1 MKKYMLTLRK
11 YMNKVLITG
20 GAGYLGSTLAEHLL
34 DNGYSVTVL
43 DNLNFKQLSLL
54 HLFKRDNFKFH
65 LGDVRN
71 TELLLTLVKEHDV
84 IIPLAA
90 LVGMPACKAN
100 PELAVDVNFKHID
113 NIVKVLRDD
122 QKLIIPNTNSQYG
135 SSDTIITEDSPFK
148 PLSLYAKTKCD
159 AEDSVLSNGNGI
171 VLRLATVFGVS
182 PRMRQDL
189 LVNDFVY
196 KSITDGYLVL
206 FEAHFKRNYIHVQ
219 DIAQT
224 FRFMIENYDRCKGQ
238 AFNVGLS
245 TANLSKLELAVKI
258 KEHVPNLV
266 IKQDE
271 FKEDFDKRNYI
282 VSNKKIES
290 LGWSPKYDLDY
301 GIKQLIEAY
310 QFVIPVNNRNFTN
323 L

>member
-1 MKKYMLTLRK
+1 MI
-11 YMNKVLITG
+11 KVLITG

-34 DNGYSVTVL
+34 TQGYAVTVL
-43 DNLNFKQLSLL
+43 DNLLYKQLSVL
-54 HLFKRDNFKFH
+54 HLFKNTNFTFV
-65 LGDVRN
+65 LGDVRDTN
-71 TELLLTLVKEHDV
+71 CLVPLVKAHDV

-90 LVGMPACKAN
+90 IVGMPACKAN
-100 PELAVDVNFKHID
+100 PQLTIDVNFKHID
-113 NIVKVLRDD
+113 TIVNTMRDD
-122 QKLIIPNTNSQYG
+122 QKLILPNTNSQYG
-135 SSDTIITEDSPFK
+135 SSDSIITEESPFK
-148 PLSLYAKTKCD
+148 PLSLYAQTKCD
-159 AEDSVLSNGNGI
+159 AEDAVLRNGNGV

-196 KSITDGYLVL
+196 KSVVDGYLVL
-206 FEAHFKRNYIHVQ
+206 FESHFKRNYIHVQ

-224 FRFMIENYDRCKGQ
+224 FEFMIRNYDSCKGQ

-245 TANLSKLELAVKI
+245 SANLSKLELAETI
-258 KEHVPNLV
+258 KKYVPNLV

-282 VSNKKIES
+282 VSNEKLER
-290 LGWSPKYDLDY
+290 LGWEPLYNLDY
-301 GIKQLIEAY
+301 GIKQLIDAY
-310 QFVIPVNNRNFTN
+310 QIIVTHNNRNFTN